1 MGIITEQE
9 PVFPLSK
16 TKKVKGHRRRA
27 REKVMQILSAHEV
40 SGTPWGKIF
49 SHVFFR
55 EFNTGESE
63 DGVEQADVSGKLLT
77 QNEIAEIE
85 SDIPIEWEEIEI
97 KFAAELIENVL
108 KMSDYLDD
116 VIKQTAQN
124 WELSRIAKIDRL
136 LMHMAIVELLK
147 CPEIPPK
154 VSINEAID
162 IAKKYS
168 TDKSGLFIN
177 GLLDSIY
184 DKLRDDGL
192 ITKTGRGLKED

>member
-1 MGIITEQE
+1 MLTEQE

-16 TKKVKGHRRRA
+16 TKTIKGHRRRA

-40 SGTPWGKIF
+40 SGTSWGRIF

-55 EFNTGESE
+55 EFNTGDSE
-63 DGVEQADVSGKLLT
+63 DGVEQEDISGKLLT
-77 QNEIAEIE
+77 QTEIADIE
-85 SDIPIEWEEIEI
+85 SDIPVEWDDIEI
-97 KFAAELIENVL
+97 KFATDLIENVI
-108 KMSDYLDD
+108 KMSEYLDKT
-116 VIKQTAQN
+116 ITETAQN
-124 WELSRIAKIDRL
+124 WEIKRIAKIDRI

-147 CPEIPPK
+147 FPEIPPK

-184 DKLRDDGL
+184 EKLKEEGL
-192 ITKTGRGLKED
+192 VQKTGRGLKED

>member
-1 MGIITEQE
+1 MLTEQE

-16 TKKVKGHRRRA
+16 NKKVKGHRRRA

-40 SGTPWGKIF
+40 SGTPWGRIF

-55 EFNTGESE
+55 EFNTGEAE
-63 DGVEQADVSGKLLT
+63 DGVEQDDVSGKLLT
-77 QNEIAEIE
+77 QNEIIEIE
-85 SDIPIEWEEIEI
+85 SDIPVEWDEIEV
-97 KFAAELIENVL
+97 KFATDLIENVL
-108 KMSDYLDD
+108 KMSGYLDD
-116 VIKQTAQN
+116 VIKQTTQN
-124 WELSRIAKIDRL
+124 WELSRIAKIDRI

-177 GLLDSIY
+177 GLLDTIY
-184 DKLRDDGL
+184 EKLREDGL
-192 ITKTGRGLKED
+192 INKTGRGLIDD